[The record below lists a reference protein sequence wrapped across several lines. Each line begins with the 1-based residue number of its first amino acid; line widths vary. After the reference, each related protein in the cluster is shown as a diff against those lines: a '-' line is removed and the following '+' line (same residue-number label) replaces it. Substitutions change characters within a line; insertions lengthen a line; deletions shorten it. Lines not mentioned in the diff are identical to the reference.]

1 MKPERKLH
9 RWGVALLLLLPLVVS
24 SCRTIP
30 PLAPVNVSEP
40 GWTLHQGQALWRTK
54 RDAPE
59 IAGEILFATHPRGDT
74 VLQLTKNPLPFVTV
88 QTSGES
94 WQIDFVPK
102 RRRFSGKG
110 TPKARLLWIHLARA
124 LNGTRPPA
132 PLIFEQTEPH
142 GFRLENPKTGEVITG
157 FLGE

>member
-1 MKPERKLH
+1 MIRKAQSG
-9 RWGVALLLLLPLVVS
+9 RWKAAAWLFCALVFS
-24 SCRTIP
+24 SCRGIA
-30 PLAPVNVSEP
+30 PLPPVNLSAP
-40 GWTLHQGQALWRTK
+40 GWKLQQGQAIWRTE

-59 IAGEILFATHPRGDT
+59 VAGEIIFATSAEGNSL
-74 VLQLTKNPLPFVTV
+74 LQLTKNPLPFVTV

-102 RRRFSGKG
+102 RRRLSGKG
-110 TPKARLLWIHLARA
+110 TPNARLLWIHLARA
-124 LNGTRPPA
+124 LSGTRPPA
-132 PLIFEQTEPH
+132 PLTFEQTERH